1 LILKTTAVIFAAM
14 DGLDNM
20 SVTATHEP
28 GRPQCGTEAGVS
40 ASTMVERLNN
50 QGDLMVRAAA
60 PAIGDARRGNED
72 P

>member
-20 SVTATHEP
+20 SVAATHK
-28 GRPQCGTEAGVS
+28 
-40 ASTMVERLNN
+40 MHERLKN

-60 PAIGDARRGNED
+60 PAIGDARRGNQD